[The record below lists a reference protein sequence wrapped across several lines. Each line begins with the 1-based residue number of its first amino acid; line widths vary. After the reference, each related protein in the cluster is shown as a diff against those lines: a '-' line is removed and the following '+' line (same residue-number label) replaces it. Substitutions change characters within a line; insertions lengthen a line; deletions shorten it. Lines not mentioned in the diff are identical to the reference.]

1 MFWKVVS
8 NMNNKQRQQ
17 LLYFATGSAGLPANS
32 EAESGIGTHTH
43 TLYVHA
49 HMHALIKHGNAP
61 TNTHA
66 HYTQKQMNTHTQIFT
81 ANHLIGLTISV
92 DVIGSGN
99 TESLP
104 VASTCG
110 QRMSIPLYP
119 TYHMLKKKLLQAI
132 QCQAY
137 GLS

>member
-1 MFWKVVS
+1 
-8 NMNNKQRQQ
+8 MNNKQRQQ

-32 EAESGIGTHTH
+32 ETESGMHTAHTHTH
-43 TLYVHA
+43 TH
-49 HMHALIKHGNAP
+49 
-61 TNTHA
+61 
-66 HYTQKQMNTHTQIFT
+66 THTSTHQVNT
-81 ANHLIGLTISV
+81 VTVPIGLTISV

-119 TYHMLKKKLLQAI
+119 SYHMLKKKLLQAI

>member
-1 MFWKVVS
+1 
-8 NMNNKQRQQ
+8 MNNKQRQQ

-32 EAESGIGTHTH
+32 EAESG
-43 TLYVHA
+43 
-49 HMHALIKHGNAP
+49 
-61 TNTHA
+61 
-66 HYTQKQMNTHTQIFT
+66 
-81 ANHLIGLTISV
+81 LTISV
-92 DVIGSGN
+92 DVISSGN

-119 TYHMLKKKLLQAI
+119 SYHMLKKKLLQAI

>member
-1 MFWKVVS
+1 
-8 NMNNKQRQQ
+8 MNNKQRQQ

-32 EAESGIGTHTH
+32 EAESGTKHTHSHIHYTQHTHTPHTHTH
-43 TLYVHA
+43 TH
-49 HMHALIKHGNAP
+49 
-61 TNTHA
+61 THS
-66 HYTQKQMNTHTQIFT
+66 TTIIDFP
-81 ANHLIGLTISV
+81 IGSTISV

-99 TESLP
+99 PESLP